1 MKISGEAEAPAIFS
15 FKATNRLPDSDLQ
28 EKQTSKKPPRR
39 KVKNA
44 VFSGAGGV
52 KRDKAQGGKKSGGP
66 ATPLL
71 KWKFND
77 GDFKVADEEL
87 PGKGRRKARR
97 ENEATVSARKLAA
110 VLWRFQSP
118 PEIPAEAAASGSPSL
133 RRNEKLGFQS
143 HVSHV
148 GLPFLCHHNN
158 RAFVPDLKD
167 LPQSPLSVSGP
178 KNGHRREV
186 YLDVGYVKFRSS
198 GSEYEADCTCA
209 CGWLEPSFQPLNSIM
224 EGATKWDPACA
235 KASDDVHQVFEHMK
249 LLDQQISAVSAVS
262 ALEVELEQARSHIYE
277 LETERQS
284 SKKKLE
290 HFWRKLN
297 EEKALWRS
305 KEHEK
310 VRAIIDD
317 IKADLSREK
326 KNRQRMEI
334 VNSKLVNELANA
346 KKLAK
351 RYMQDYEKERK
362 ARELIEEVC
371 DELAKEIGEHQAEV
385 EAMKRESAKFRE
397 EVDEERKMLQMAEV
411 WREERV
417 QMKLVDA
424 KVALEEKYSQL
435 NKLVADLDTFLRAR
449 SGVSDV
455 KVLREAELFR
465 QAAASVNI
473 HNIKE
478 FSYEPPKSD
487 DIFAV
492 FEEMNF
498 GETTER
504 EIGPCVA
511 YSPAS
516 HASKIHTVSPEIIV
530 YNKGSI
536 QRAANAS
543 FNQNG
548 EIEEDGSG
556 WETVSH
562 SEDQGSNCSGE
573 ASEPSVNKLH
583 GDSNVSGSGTEWE
596 ENVVEETPI
605 TEISEICSVPSRQL
619 KKASSISR
627 LWRSCPT
634 NGENYKIISVE
645 EINGR
650 LSNGRISNGSLMS
663 PDQGSAKGGLSPPD
677 MVGQWSSPDSGNPH
691 IARGMKGCIEWPRG
705 PQKNSL
711 KAKLLEA
718 RMGSQKIQ
726 LRHVLKQKI

>member
-1 MKISGEAEAPAIFS
+1 MKISGEAEVPAIFS
-15 FKATNRLPDSDLQ
+15 FKATNPLPDSNLQ
-28 EKQTSKKPPRR
+28 EKRTSKKPHRR

-52 KRDKAQGGKKSGGP
+52 KGDKAQGGKKSGGP

-77 GDFKVADEEL
+77 GDFSVADEEM

-97 ENEATVSARKLAA
+97 EKEALVSARKLAA
-110 VLWRFQSP
+110 ILWGLQS
-118 PEIPAEAAASGSPSL
+118 PEIPAEAAMSASPSL

-143 HVSHV
+143 HDSHA
-148 GLPFLCHHNN
+148 GLPFECHHNN
-158 RAFVPDLKD
+158 SAFVTGLKD
-167 LPQSPLSVSGP
+167 LSQSSLSVSGP
-178 KNGHRREV
+178 KIGLQRE
-186 YLDVGYVKFRSS
+186 
-198 GSEYEADCTCA
+198 
-209 CGWLEPSFQPLNSIM
+209 LEPSFQLLNSMM
-224 EGATKWDPACA
+224 EGATKWDPRCA
-235 KASDDVHQVFEHMK
+235 KASDDIHLVYDHMK
-249 LLDQQISAVSAVS
+249 LLDQQITAVSAVS
-262 ALEVELEQARSHIYE
+262 ALEAELEQARSRVYE

-284 SKKKLE
+284 LKKKLE
-290 HFWRKLN
+290 HFLRKLN

-305 KEHEK
+305 REHEK

-334 VNSKLVNELANA
+334 LNSKLVNELADA

-371 DELAKEIGEHQAEV
+371 EELAKEIGEHQAEV
-385 EAMKRESAKFRE
+385 EAMKRESTKFRE

-424 KVALEEKYSQL
+424 KVALEEKYSHL
-435 NKLVADLDTFLRAR
+435 NKLVADLDTFLRAQ
-449 SGVSDV
+449 SGVPDV
-455 KVLREAELFR
+455 KVLREAGLFQ

-504 EIGPCVA
+504 EIEPCVA

-516 HASKIHTVSPEIIV
+516 HASKIHTVSPEVNI

-536 QRAANAS
+536 QRATNTS

-562 SEDQGSNCSGE
+562 AEDQGSNYSGE
-573 ASEPSVNKLH
+573 GTEPSVNKLR

-605 TEISEICSVPSRQL
+605 TEISEICSVPSKQL
-619 KKASSISR
+619 KKVSSISR

-645 EINGR
+645 EINMR
-650 LSNGRISNGSLMS
+650 LSNGRISNGSLIS
-663 PDQGSAKGGLSPPD
+663 PDQGSAKGELSPPD
-677 MVGQWSSPDSGNPH
+677 VVGQWSSPDSGNPH
-691 IARGMKGCIEWPRG
+691 IARGMKGCIEWTRG
-705 PQKNSL
+705 PQRNSL
-711 KAKLLEA
+711 KARLLEA
-718 RMGSQKIQ
+718 RMESQKIQ